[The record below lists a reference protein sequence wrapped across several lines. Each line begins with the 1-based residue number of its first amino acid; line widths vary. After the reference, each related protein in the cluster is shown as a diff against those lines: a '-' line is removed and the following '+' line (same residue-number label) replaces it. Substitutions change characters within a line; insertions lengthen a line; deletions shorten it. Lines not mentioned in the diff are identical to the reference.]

1 MPTSTLEGDRFVNQV
16 IGKRLMDSNRVCRTK
31 PSGGLH
37 ESLGE
42 PPEEQLSLTLA
53 SRLTLKL
60 HIIFQTHPL
69 DHVELG
75 FKEINV
81 LFFSVEDLR
90 K

>member
-1 MPTSTLEGDRFVNQV
+1 
-16 IGKRLMDSNRVCRTK
+16 MDSNLVCRKK
-31 PSGGLH
+31 PSGGMH

-42 PPEEQLSLTLA
+42 PPEDQLSLSLA
-53 SRLTLKL
+53 SRLTLEL

-75 FKEINV
+75 FKEIYV